1 MTHDDAVIIS
11 PPARPAG
18 GEPVFVP
25 RATTVVVV
33 AALGVCVLV
42 NAALLAD
49 RLLLDRAAAGSD
61 AALVRKDQVVTL
73 TGLSHL
79 AFVLTGVV
87 FLRWLWQMR
96 VNAEA
101 LAPGGHRMRRGWTT
115 GAWLIPLAGFVL
127 PKRIINDIWAASS
140 PPGRPRRTSVLLTS
154 WWLLFVAAQL
164 LASPTATGDPAATET
179 AGAALWV
186 LAGALCIGVVLRLA
200 SMQRTRLRG

>member
-1 MTHDDAVIIS
+1 MTDHDAIVIS
-11 PPARPAG
+11 PPVQPAE

-25 RATTVVVV
+25 KALTVVVV
-33 AALGVCVLV
+33 AALGTCVLV
-42 NAALLAD
+42 NATLLVA
-49 RLLLDRAAAGSD
+49 RLFLHRAAHGSD
-61 AALVRKDQVVTL
+61 VALAREDEVLTL

-79 AFVLTGVV
+79 AFLLTGVV

-140 PPGRPRRTSVLLTS
+140 PPGRSRRGSVLLTS

-164 LASPTATGDPAATET
+164 LASPAATGGPAAAET
-179 AGAALWV
+179 TGAALYV
-186 LAGALCIGVVLRLA
+186 LAGALCIAVVLRLA